1 MTIATVNGTKIT
13 REELDA
19 QLMQL
24 SQNPN
29 IPTPKPEEEEKY
41 KQFEEMVAQ
50 QLVNDALIYTKA
62 KENGHSV
69 SEEDVEKEYDVIKAK
84 FPNEEE
90 FAKQLE
96 LMKLSE
102 SILKDTIRKQRTIDQ
117 HYKELFKDKDLTA
130 SDVEAR
136 TLYDTHL
143 QDKDNMPKF
152 EEIKEQIKQELGQQ
166 KMHQHLATHIQEL
179 RKDADIQISL

>member
-1 MTIATVNGTKIT
+1 MTIATVNGTEIT
-13 REELDA
+13 RAELDA

-29 IPTPKPEEEEKY
+29 IPTPDPKEEDKY

-50 QLVNDALIYTKA
+50 QLVNDALIYKKA
-62 KENGHSV
+62 TDNGHAA
-69 SEEDVEKEYDVIKAK
+69 SEEDVEKEFDAIKAK
-84 FPNEEE
+84 FPSEEE
-90 FAKQLE
+90 FAKQLDT
-96 LMKLSE
+96 MKLTE
-102 SILKDTIRKQRTIDQ
+102 DLLKETIRKQRTIDQ

-143 QDKDNMPKF
+143 KDKENMPKF
-152 EEIKEQIKQELGQQ
+152 EEVKEQIKQELGQQ
-166 KMHQHLATHIQEL
+166 KMHQHLSAHIQEL
-179 RKDADIQISL
+179 RKGAEINVTL